1 MRKSSGILIPLM
13 VLLWSC
19 DSIMDSG
26 PGTNSTQQA
35 NSPSH
40 AGSQEVSFASS
51 EIWMGAYLAAWNHYV
66 EPTGNWGN
74 LPTDEIDWDAFT
86 HLYYFALA
94 AQSDGSLSPIEPY
107 RNFGPDRVEEAVEY
121 AHANGV
127 PILYTVGGWG
137 NYDGFSSAIEPE
149 NRSNF
154 IDNLIEVM
162 TTWDFDGIDLD
173 MEPIRERDVGNY
185 SALVRELSEEL
196 DQLETPMTDRP
207 FLTAA
212 VGNQPAMFADLQH
225 YFDQIN
231 IMTYDFSNAWGGWVS
246 WHNSNLFNGGQTFPS
261 TGGELPSVERSVGR
275 FMQAGVAREKIGIGL
290 DFYGY
295 IWHGEVDG
303 PMQEWDTPPEV
314 EDNVA
319 YYEIMD
325 KYFTEDRYNWD
336 ETAYAPYLSIS
347 SSNPSQRKFISYDDE
362 RLMREKVNYIYEKG
376 LGGGIIWELGGGY
389 RADQPA
395 GERDVLLQAI
405 KEAILNPGDIEI
417 DDPQPADGAIYA
429 DGLAGN
435 WTDASWDATVELQD
449 NSQSYSGSSSIRV
462 EQQSWGA
469 LSLLRGDWN
478 NPQLIPVS
486 GYNYVTFAVYPQGED
501 AVLDIILENM
511 NGDSFPR
518 VRAGEVPANEWT
530 VVSVPVDEL
539 NPENLDVHRIGI
551 SESSGS
557 SITYFID
564 GYHLS
569 EKAKGDGP
577 IYDRQYTVVYDDE
590 LISPWIDASWDATVN
605 YQSNSV
611 TYTGSSSI
619 RVDQQAWGALSL
631 LHGDWNSPEVIPLSD
646 YEYVTFAIYPEEQDA
661 VVDMILENM
670 DGDNFPRVR
679 VGEVPADQ
687 WTVISAPVEE
697 LNPEGREVH
706 RIGISESSGS
716 SATYYI
722 DGYNLSE

>member
-1 MRKSSGILIPLM
+1 M

-35 NSPSH
+35 GSPSQ
-40 AGSQEVSFASS
+40 AGSQEVSFSNS
-51 EIWMGAYLAAWNHYV
+51 EIWMGAYLAAWTHYV
-66 EPTGNWGN
+66 EPTGSWGN
-74 LPTDEIDWDAFT
+74 LPSDEIDWDAFT

-94 AQSDGSLSPIEPY
+94 AQSDGTLSAIEPY

-149 NRSNF
+149 NRANF
-154 IDNLIEVM
+154 IDNLIDVM
-162 TTWDFDGIDLD
+162 TTWGFDGIDLD
-173 MEPIRERDVGNY
+173 MEPIRDRDVENY

-212 VGNQPAMFADLQH
+212 VGDQPDMFADLQH

-246 WHNSNLFNGGQTFPS
+246 WHNSNLFNGGQKFPS
-261 TGGELPSVERSVGR
+261 TGRELPSVERSVNR

-295 IWHGEVDG
+295 IWRGEVDG

-325 KYFTEDRYNWD
+325 EYFTEDRYNWD
-336 ETAYAPYLSIS
+336 DTAYAPYLSIS
-347 SSNPSQRKFISYDDE
+347 SSDPSQRKFISYDDE

-395 GERDVLLQAI
+395 GERDVLLQTI
-405 KEAILNPGDIEI
+405 KEAILNPGNIDI
-417 DDPQPADGAIYA
+417 DDPEPADGTIYA

-449 NSQSYSGSSSIRV
+449 NSQSYSGNTSIRVDQQSWGALSLLYGDWNSPDEIPLSEYEYINLAIYPEDDEAVIDMVLENMGDESFPRVRVGEVPANEWTVLSVPIDELNPEAHEVNRIGISESSGSPLTYFIDSYNLSTEAEADGLASERRYTSVYDDGLVSPWTDASWDATIELQSNSVAYTGSTSIRV

-469 LSLLRGDWN
+469 LSLL
-478 NPQLIPVS
+478 
-486 GYNYVTFAVYPQGED
+486 
-501 AVLDIILENM
+501 
-511 NGDSFPR
+511 
-518 VRAGEVPANEWT
+518 
-530 VVSVPVDEL
+530 
-539 NPENLDVHRIGI
+539 
-551 SESSGS
+551 
-557 SITYFID
+557 
-564 GYHLS
+564 
-569 EKAKGDGP
+569 
-577 IYDRQYTVVYDDE
+577 
-590 LISPWIDASWDATVN
+590 
-605 YQSNSV
+605 
-611 TYTGSSSI
+611 
-619 RVDQQAWGALSL
+619 
-631 LHGDWNSPEVIPLSD
+631 HGDWDTPELIPMRD
-646 YEYVTFAIYPEEQDA
+646 YDYVMFSIYPEDQDA
-661 VVDMILENM
+661 IVDMILENVN
-670 DGDNFPRVR
+670 GDTFPRVR

-687 WTVISAPVEE
+687 WTVISVPVEE
-697 LNPEGREVH
+697 LNPEGHEVH

-716 SATYYI
+716 PATYYI